1 MRVVP
6 RLGAYTYPAYDL
18 TKIREAVKAIAELGG
33 KTTLSALAQRI
44 KMSEKGGAFM
54 YLVAALSD
62 YGVANRTKN
71 LISLT
76 ELGEKIAKPID
87 EDELRRALT
96 TAFFNVE
103 LFKKLYEKAGNTVPE
118 DHVLMAYLLDITGQD
133 RLTISKS
140 LRAIKKIY
148 STAVNILPPKEIK
161 VEETRKKGSIE
172 ETAEDWAY
180 LESNYFEFKV
190 KKDPRILDYIKSQFN
205 SWIDFIKE
213 QLESEEDTAD

>member
-1 MRVVP
+1 MP
-6 RLGAYTYPAYDL
+6 RLGTYTYPAYDL
-18 TKIREAVKAIAELGG
+18 IKIREVVKAIAELGG
-33 KTTLSALAQRI
+33 RTTLSALAQRI
-44 KMSEKGGAFM
+44 RMSEKGGAFI

-62 YGVANRTKN
+62 YGVISRAKNVIALTK
-71 LISLT
+71 
-76 ELGEKIAKPID
+76 LGEKIAKPIN
-87 EDELRRALT
+87 ENELRRALA

-140 LRAIKKIY
+140 LRTIKKIY
-148 STAVNILPPKEIK
+148 STAVNILPPKETKIEK
-161 VEETRKKGSIE
+161 SEKKKEPIE
-172 ETAEDWAY
+172 KTVEDWAY

-190 KKDPRILDYIKSQFN
+190 RKDPRVLDYIKRQFN

-213 QLESEEDTAD
+213 QLESEEDTAE